1 MARPRENARSIRFA
15 SKASSRVSLALMP
28 IRIRRAIV
36 WMIRKTPQRSL
47 MNVLA
52 FDTCMAACSAA
63 LLSYSPDQRLFS
75 RFAAMDRG
83 HSEAL
88 FPMIT
93 EVMREAGLGF
103 ADLTKIAVTSGPG
116 SFTGVRAGVAAA
128 RGLALGC
135 GAPVV
140 SATSLEVMAMTC
152 VEALG
157 EPERRE
163 GFLIAHDARRGEL
176 YVQLFG
182 ASGKAMSEP
191 ALASLREAAML
202 ARRPGLAT
210 GSGAAL
216 VAAEARDLGE
226 TVRAALPSLLPE
238 ARHLADLAATRE
250 PDGRPV
256 SPLYLR
262 APDAKPQ
269 TDKHL
274 ARI

>member
-1 MARPRENARSIRFA
+1 
-15 SKASSRVSLALMP
+15 
-28 IRIRRAIV
+28 
-36 WMIRKTPQRSL
+36 

-63 LLSYSPDQRLFS
+63 LLSDSPHRRLIA
-75 RFAAMDRG
+75 RFAPMDRG

-88 FPMIT
+88 FPMIAA
-93 EVMREAGLGF
+93 VMREAGLGF
-103 ADLTKIAVTSGPG
+103 SDLAKIAVTTGPG

-135 GAPVV
+135 GAPLV
-140 SATSLEVMAMTC
+140 SVTSLEVMAIGC
-152 VEALG
+152 VEALD
-157 EPERRE
+157 ETERGD
-163 GFLIAHDARRGEL
+163 GFLVAHDARRGEL
-176 YVQLFG
+176 YVQLFDRLG
-182 ASGKAMSEP
+182 QAASEP
-191 ALASLREAAML
+191 ALATLTEAAVL
-202 ARRPGLAT
+202 ARKPGLAA

-216 VAAEARDLGE
+216 VAEEARHLGE
-226 TVRAALPSLLPE
+226 TVRAALPGLMPD
-238 ARHLADLAATRE
+238 ARHLAHLAAARE
-250 PDGRPV
+250 PDGKPV